1 MATQTSVYDPETKA
15 VIDAVS
21 DLFPGSFV
29 LFRRP
34 KKLDMSIQV
43 TTPELLEA
51 GAVSW
56 SVFPKK
62 DSGDRNISDLRHY
75 IEQACR
81 EHEPPMLTSE
91 GEPFVCWPRHGA
103 MTSAEQGVLIP
114 RISGY
119 SEWHPKKHNGSLSK
133 NVKWTNNDCYLSW
146 VSNRVAQQKG
156 GQAAQVQVF

>member
-1 MATQTSVYDPETKA
+1 MATQTKVYDAETKA
-15 VIDAVS
+15 VIEAVS

-62 DSGDRNISDLRHY
+62 GSADRDITDLRHY
-75 IEQACR
+75 IEEACKA
-81 EHEPPMLTSE
+81 HDLYDSE
-91 GEPFVCWPRHGA
+91 GEPKVLWPRHGA
-103 MTSAEQGVLIP
+103 MTRAEHGVLIP
-114 RISGY
+114 RISGW
-119 SEWHPKKHNGSLSK
+119 SPRHPKKHNGDLPK
-133 NVKWTNNDCYLSW
+133 HIAWAGDDCYLSRM
-146 VSNRVAQQKG
+146 SSRVAQQKG
-156 GQAAQVQVF
+156 GQAAQVQLF

>member
-62 DSGDRNISDLRHY
+62 GSSDRDISDLRHY
-75 IEQACR
+75 IEQVCQ
-81 EHEPPMLTSE
+81 EHDILDDA
-91 GEPFVCWPRHGA
+91 GEPDVCWPRHGA
-103 MTSAEQGVLIP
+103 MTRGEHGVLIP
-114 RISGY
+114 RISGF
-119 SEWHPKKHNGSLSK
+119 SEWHPKKHNGSLNK
-133 NVKWTNNDCYLSW
+133 NAKWSGNDCYLSW
-146 VSNRVAQQKG
+146 VSSRVAQAKG
-156 GQAAQVQVF
+156 GQAAPVQVF

>member
-1 MATQTSVYDPETKA
+1 MSAQKSVYDPETKA
-15 VIDAVS
+15 VIEAVS

-34 KKLDMSIQV
+34 KKLDMAIQV

-56 SVFPKK
+56 SVYPKK
-62 DSGDRNISDLRHY
+62 GSTDRDISDLRHY
-75 IEQACR
+75 IEQVCQ
-81 EHEPPMLTSE
+81 EHNILDSE
-91 GEPFVCWPRHGA
+91 GEPDVCWPRHRA
-103 MTSAEQGVLIP
+103 MTSSEQGVLIP
-114 RISGY
+114 RISGF
-119 SEWHPKKHNGSLSK
+119 SEWHPKKHNGTISK